1 VTESCAPFRFAVS
14 AEYANGSVRKEPTPA
29 DLAAFLASGC
39 DDLWLFG
46 HARVC
51 QSALGIAVR
60 HDGLLVQVFDFEQL
74 RRAGQIMLGLL
85 FEDAFGCLYALQV

>member
-1 VTESCAPFRFAVS
+1 MS

>member
-1 VTESCAPFRFAVS
+1 
-14 AEYANGSVRKEPTPA
+14 
-29 DLAAFLASGC
+29 
-39 DDLWLFG
+39 
-46 HARVC
+46 VC